1 MIIRRVDSSDQ
12 LFPETFNKQNVD
24 EELFYEDNNVV
35 LLMSVWL
42 IYTNYTPA
50 SQVVAPRIMCIGW

>member
-12 LFPETFNKQNVD
+12 LFPETFNKENVD

-50 SQVVAPRIMCIGW
+50 SRVVALI